1 MDSGEIKKRLRQTVD
16 RVRRESVSRRQA
28 IDDARRDWEGVLEQA
43 TPLVRQF
50 VQALRAE
57 RVAFTLGTPVGAL
70 RLDADRRPS
79 DYIALSL
86 DTARRPAA
94 VVGQIS
100 YTRGQH
106 VVVSER
112 VVAEGAAIAAIT
124 EEQVLAFLLEAVV
137 PFVE

>member
-16 RVRRESVSRRQA
+16 RVRRESATRRQA

-43 TPLVRQF
+43 TPLFRQF

-57 RVAFTLGTPVGAL
+57 GAPFTLGTPVGAL
-70 RLDADRRPS
+70 RLDADRRSS

-86 DTARRPAA
+86 DTARRPPA

-100 YTRGQH
+100 HTRGQH
-106 VVVSER
+106 VIVSER
-112 VVAEGAAIAAIT
+112 VVAEGVAIAAIT